1 MKMATKGLLVIF
13 SGPSGAGKGTVLKA
27 LLAKDENIKL
37 SVSATTRSP
46 RPGETDG
53 KEYYF
58 ISREKFS
65 QMSNSG
71 EMLES
76 AEYCGNC
83 YGTPASPIE
92 QWTSMGQDVI
102 LEIEVQ
108 GGAQVKRK
116 RPDSVGIFIVP
127 PSLKELEHRLR
138 NRGTEADEIVR
149 KRLSAARREIQEAE
163 NYDYVIVND
172 TVERAAEQ
180 IREILNAEKRR
191 TCRNKQLI
199 ERMLKDD

>member
-1 MKMATKGLLVIF
+1 MTSKGLLVVL

-27 LLAKDENIKL
+27 LLARNEEVCL
-37 SVSATTRSP
+37 SVSATTRPP

-58 ISREKFS
+58 ISREKFK
-65 QMSNSG
+65 QMAEAG

-83 YGTPASPIE
+83 YGTPAAPIE
-92 QWTSMGQDVI
+92 RWNSQGMDVI

-116 RPDSVGIFIVP
+116 RPGSVGIFILP
-127 PSLKELEHRLR
+127 PSLEELERRLR
-138 NRGTEADEIVR
+138 KRGTEPDEVVR
-149 KRLSAARREIQEAE
+149 RRLEAARREIAEASR
-163 NYDYVIVND
+163 YDYVVVND
-172 TVERAAEQ
+172 AVEDAAEQ
-180 IREILNAEKRR
+180 IREILHAEKCR
-191 TCRNKQLI
+191 TCRNEQLM
-199 ERMLKDD
+199 ERMLKHD

>member
-1 MKMATKGLLVIF
+1 MANKGLLVVL
-13 SGPSGAGKGTVLKA
+13 SGPSGAGKGTVLKEF
-27 LLAKDENIKL
+27 LAQNDNVKL

-58 ISREKFS
+58 ISREKFTE
-65 QMSNSG
+65 MADAG

-83 YGTPASPIE
+83 YGTPVAPIE
-92 QWTSMGQDVI
+92 KWTSHGQDVI

-116 RPDSVGIFIVP
+116 RPDSVGIFILP
-127 PSLKELEHRLR
+127 PSLEELEHRLR
-138 NRGTEADEIVR
+138 NRGTETDEVVR
-149 KRLSAARREIQEAE
+149 GRLAAARCEIQESRH
-163 NYDYVIVND
+163 YDYVVVND
-172 TVERAAEQ
+172 TVEHAAEQ
-180 IREILNAEKRR
+180 IREILNAEKSK
-191 TCRNKQLI
+191 TNRNEQLV